1 MSRFF
6 KMIFDGGREDKLSK
20 YRHNFAKDRS
30 NTLIALFVLGIPVFV
45 ELFLILSYHEAN
57 YSLSDYP
64 SCYKA
69 AKIAG
74 LFVSFISLFIMFLTV
89 RSEVMRK
96 ISILLWLLILYIPIM
111 LDLICVRVTGSLLS
125 NDFMFAIFNT
135 HLKETLL
142 IFQEYFIFICVN
154 LAIVFTAFCL
164 KSEKRYR
171 NKKYSIYASILLVS
185 SICCSNFQPFNRVI
199 LAFFDHIKDLK
210 EIDQFC
216 KMPTTIERIKTK
228 SKEKQT
234 YVFVIGESVD
244 RKHMEIY
251 GYNRPTTPYFE
262 KIKDELFVFKDVTTA
277 HVFTS
282 AAVKSMLL
290 LKNRTNQI
298 YSLIQFFKSA
308 GFKTFW
314 FSNQGKWD
322 SFDNAVMRFGK
333 SCDEYAFIYGKDVIY
348 SSNRYNLTF
357 DNKQRRLNL
366 WDENL
371 LKYLDEALSD
381 SSKKKLIVL
390 HLYGSHTPL
399 NTRYPPEFA
408 KFSLPQKY
416 YDKEKASAVCYYDNS
431 ILYTDYILSKVI
443 KSLKKSGE
451 TSAMLYLSDHGQ
463 DINDTKECNLT
474 ARTWPNGY
482 EVPFVVWISEKYRKD
497 NAEFIKNWNI
507 NRKYVT
513 DKTAYS
519 LIDLARLSHPDI
531 DLSNGIFSEESN

>member
-30 NTLIALFVLGIPVFV
+30 NTLISLFVLGIPVFV
-45 ELFLILSYHEAN
+45 ELFLILSYHEVN
-57 YSLSDYP
+57 YSLLDYP
-64 SCYKA
+64 SYYKA

-142 IFQEYFIFICVN
+142 VFQEYFIFICVN

-322 SFDNAVMRFGK
+322 NFDNTVMRFGK
-333 SCDEYAFIYGKDVIY
+333 SCNEYAFIHGKDVIC
-348 SSNRYNLTF
+348 SSENYNLNF
-357 DNKQRRLNL
+357 ENESRRLKL

-371 LKYLDEALSD
+371 LKYFEKALSD
-381 SSKKKLIVL
+381 TAEKKLIVF
-390 HLYGSHTPL
+390 HLKGSHCPI
-399 NTRYPPEFA
+399 NMRYPPEFA